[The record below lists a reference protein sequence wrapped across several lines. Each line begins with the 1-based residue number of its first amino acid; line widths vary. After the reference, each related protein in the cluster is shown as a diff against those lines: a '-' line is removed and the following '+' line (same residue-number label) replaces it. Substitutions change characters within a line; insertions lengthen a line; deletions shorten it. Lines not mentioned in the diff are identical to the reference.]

1 MDIFYLK
8 YNKSISKHCEKQSEL
23 DHIQKKTKYHIDE
36 SRTIYKV
43 TKNVVKELAEKLC
56 KIGFNRD
63 DL

>member
-23 DHIQKKTKYHIDE
+23 DHIQKKTRYHIDE

-43 TKNVVKELAEKLC
+43 TKNEGKDTSQRILEEDKTS
-56 KIGFNRD
+56 
-63 DL
+63 